1 MIPRMS
7 STDSQDE
14 LNLLHLLQMHVRHL
28 ADPAAAK
35 AALEA
40 AFPAFTAMAHEI
52 QPNLVRRGGGI
63 RGWEAKVPL
72 ASEKGVNKPVEAT
85 FWP

>member
-1 MIPRMS
+1 MILRMS
-7 STDSQDE
+7 SPTPPPI
-14 LNLLHLLQMHVRHL
+14 QMHVRHV

-63 RGWEAKVPL
+63 RGWEAKVATRPL
-72 ASEKGVNKPVEAT
+72 SQVFLWFVVPE
-85 FWP
+85 WPL